1 MDIHALEYYSV
12 MKSKEKSDTC
22 YNMVDHSVQLS
33 HSVVSESLQPCST
46 PGFPVHHQ
54 PLELA
59 QTHVHQVGDATQP
72 SHPLSSPSP
81 LILSLSQHQGL
92 FNESALSIR
101 WAKYWSFSFS
111 ISSSNE
117 FSGLVSFRMDW
128 FDLLAVHG
136 TVKSLFQHHSGRF
149 VLTGQ
154 SWEARAWPSAGC
166 YRNCNRLFQLLG
178 LSLLSRGSQVAC
190 RGRPP

>member
-1 MDIHALEYYSV
+1 MENSIAVPQKVKHRISIWSHYCTFRYIPKRIKSRDSNIYLHTHVHSSIIHKSWKVETTQVAIDGWMDKQNMDIHALEYYSV

-72 SHPLSSPSP
+72 SHPLLSPSRTFN
-81 LILSLSQHQGL
+81 LSQIRV
-92 FNESALSIR
+92 FSNESVLRIR
-101 WAKYWSFSFS
+101 WPKY
-111 ISSSNE
+111 
-117 FSGLVSFRMDW
+117 
-128 FDLLAVHG
+128 
-136 TVKSLFQHHSGRF
+136 
-149 VLTGQ
+149 
-154 SWEARAWPSAGC
+154 
-166 YRNCNRLFQLLG
+166 
-178 LSLLSRGSQVAC
+178 
-190 RGRPP
+190 